1 MKMRMLLINAAAI
14 VGICIAFFFVKT
26 SLPLWVIGM
35 IVLSTFVGINVAA
48 YHGAKRDNTTP
59 GAVHRSK
66 AGLVFMWIVI
76 LIALVLKWL
85 NRFHS

>member
-66 AGLVFMWIVI
+66 AGLVFMWIA
-76 LIALVLKWL
+76 ALMGLLLMWL
-85 NRFHS
+85 SHSHA